1 MPFSFMNDNRFV
13 AFIDLSGFKEL
24 MRKDKDCALK
34 VIRRFFKIVF
44 DITNPDAGNPDRNI
58 QGLLISDCCV
68 IWSPVTNDTEE
79 SKFSQFDLILKA
91 VQDINHGVLTD
102 NLMKK
107 KKIMLKS
114 SVAFGEFKYIETHK
128 HELIQKEMI
137 FGDAY
142 IRAYEDNSL
151 KLDPGLCRIVID
163 KKFPD
168 SIKSK
173 IEQDSDSNT
182 RISLIVK
189 KQSKYYYF
197 WNCHSRNEIE
207 DFWNEYLNSKN
218 EVFKKMYAALSR
230 IPDNNSH

>member
-1 MPFSFMNDNRFV
+1 MPISFMGDNRFV

-34 VIRRFFKIVF
+34 VIRRFFKIGF
-44 DITNPDAGNPDRNI
+44 DITNPDAENSDRNI
-58 QGLLISDCCV
+58 HGLFISDCCV
-68 IWSPVTNDTEE
+68 IWSQATNDTEE
-79 SKFSQFDLILKA
+79 SKFSQFELILKA
-91 VQDINHGVLTD
+91 VKDINHRVLMD
-102 NLMKK
+102 SLMKK
-107 KKIMLKS
+107 KNIMLKS
-114 SVAFGEFKYIETHK
+114 SVAFGEFEYIETRK

-168 SIKSK
+168 SIKTK
-173 IEQDSDSNT
+173 IDQDRDSSF
-182 RISLIVK
+182 RISLIMK

-207 DFWNEYLNSKN
+207 DFWTEYLNSKN

-230 IPDNNSH
+230 LPENNSH